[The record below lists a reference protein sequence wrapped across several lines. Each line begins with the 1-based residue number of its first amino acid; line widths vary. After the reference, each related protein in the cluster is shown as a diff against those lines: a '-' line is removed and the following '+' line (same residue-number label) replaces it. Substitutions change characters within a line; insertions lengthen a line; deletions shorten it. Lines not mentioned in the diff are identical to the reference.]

1 MGENGGIDKGLISKI
16 YKQLTQLNIKKN
28 KNKKKK
34 CNQKMGGRSKPIFL
48 QRHTDGQKAY
58 EKMFNITNYERNAN
72 QKHMKV

>member
-1 MGENGGIDKGLISKI
+1 
-16 YKQLTQLNIKKN
+16 
-28 KNKKKK
+28 
-34 CNQKMGGRSKPIFL
+34 MGGRSKPIFL

>member
-1 MGENGGIDKGLISKI
+1 MGENGGTDKGLVSKI
-16 YKQLTQLNIKKN
+16 YKQLTRLNIKN
-28 KNKKKK
+28 KNKKQR
-34 CNQKMGGRSKPIFL
+34 NQKMGGRSKQTFP